1 MATNRDCFLGLFSP
15 FPDRFWLFS
24 ISPGIHTPF
33 STAWLCD
40 PPIKSLPLE
49 NLHFL
54 TDVTTIITTIS
65 TAKYRAEFLRL
76 SCYFMRTVGADEFVT
91 TNLWSVCWAPL
102 NSQQL
107 LVFFFLF
114 LGDFFPPTLFNICFF
129 NTEPYFLPLLKET
142 QRFFRPSP
150 QVQTSPR
157 PLLNSDF
164 LQIYLPTRF
173 PSPGQKQRTK
183 GIGAPG
189 LSKVLPHS
197 QQGHLGRENKTI
209 EHR

>member
-1 MATNRDCFLGLFSP
+1 MAPNRDSFLGWFSP

-33 STAWLCD
+33 STAWYCD
-40 PPIKSLPLE
+40 PAIKSLPLE

-54 TDVTTIITTIS
+54 TDVTTITTAIS
-65 TAKYRAEFLRL
+65 TAKYRAEFLCLRY
-76 SCYFMRTVGADEFVT
+76 YFMRTVGADEFVT
-91 TNLWSVCWAPL
+91 ICGVCAGL
-102 NSQQL
+102 LLTSNSS
-107 LVFFFLF
+107 FFFLF
-114 LGDFFPPTLFNICFF
+114 LGDFFFPTLFKNCFC

-183 GIGAPG
+183 GKGAPG
-189 LSKVLPHS
+189 LSEVLPHS